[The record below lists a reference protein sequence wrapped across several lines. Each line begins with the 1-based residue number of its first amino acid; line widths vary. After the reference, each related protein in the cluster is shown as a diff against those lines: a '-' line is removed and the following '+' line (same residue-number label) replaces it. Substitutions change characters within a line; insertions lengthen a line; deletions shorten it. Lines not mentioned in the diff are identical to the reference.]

1 MLSFKIIPMET
12 QEVSVKKIA
21 MNYGFILA
29 LLSIVVSVIAYVT
42 NNHIERPWWVSVLST
57 VSMVGVIVYG
67 LKAYKDENSGFLSIA
82 EALKVG
88 LAISIIAGIIGAFY
102 NYIFVTIIEPDFVT
116 QMLDMTRNQMIEQN
130 PEMAQDQMDMAMGI
144 TEKMMQPM
152 IMSAI
157 GIIMTLF
164 FGFIISL
171 ISGLI
176 MKVNRPEN

>member
-1 MLSFKIIPMET
+1 MET

-21 MNYGFILA
+21 LNYGLILA

-57 VSMVGVIVYG
+57 VVMVGVIVYG
-67 LKAYKDENSGFLSIA
+67 LKTFKSENSGFLSIG

-88 LAISIIAGIIGAFY
+88 LAISIIAGIIGALY
-102 NYIFVTIIEPDFVT
+102 NYIFVTVIEPDFVT
-116 QMLDMTRNQMIEQN
+116 QMLDMTRDQMIEQN

-144 TEKMMQPM
+144 TEKMMQPT

-176 MKVNRPEN
+176 MKVNHPEN

>member
-1 MLSFKIIPMET
+1 MSGQKKYHMET

-21 MNYGFILA
+21 LNYGLILA

-42 NNHIERPWWVSVLST
+42 NNHIDRPWWVSVLST
-57 VSMVGVIVYG
+57 IVMVGVIVYG
-67 LKAYKDENSGFLSIA
+67 LKTFKSENNGFLSIA

-88 LAISIIAGIIGAFY
+88 LAISLIAGIIGAFY
-102 NYIFVTIIEPDFVT
+102 NYIFITIIEPDFVI
-116 QMLDMTRNQMIEQN
+116 QMLDMTRDQMIEQN
-130 PEMAQDQMDMAMGI
+130 PDMAQDQMDLAMGI
-144 TEKMMQPM
+144 TEKMMQPS